1 MQSGDR
7 DPLTQSPHLV
17 RAFELVLLHAA
28 LIAVFNDEGTAETV
42 PTTVDRLRKRRSWR
56 DGRFRHYRRV
66 KIEQRARK
74 RAVPSLPSCGQSFLV
89 KEALRPNICIMQ
101 G

>member
-56 DGRFRHYRRV
+56 R
-66 KIEQRARK
+66 
-74 RAVPSLPSCGQSFLV
+74 
-89 KEALRPNICIMQ
+89 
-101 G
+101 